1 MIILLIS
8 IAFVLVVTIVLYYKC
23 KIRNIYAK
31 SKNKVH
37 FYVARDKD
45 GSLRLHIG
53 KPIRDETE
61 FYSELYYDHVE
72 FYCCDY
78 SFEVF
83 GLNKNDY
90 ANLKWE
96 DEPLEVVV
104 NMKD

>member
-1 MIILLIS
+1 MS
-8 IAFVLVVTIVLYYKC
+8 IVFVLVVIIVPYHKC
-23 KIRNIYAK
+23 KTLK
-31 SKNKVH
+31 PKNKVH

-45 GSLRLHIG
+45 GSLFLHIG
-53 KPIRDETE
+53 KPIRGETE

-104 NMKD
+104 NMED

>member
-8 IAFVLVVTIVLYYKC
+8 IAFVLVVIIVPYYKF
-23 KIRNIYAK
+23 KTLK
-31 SKNKVH
+31 PKNKVH

-53 KPIRDETE
+53 KPIRGESE
-61 FYSELYYDHVE
+61 FYSGLYYNHVE
-72 FYCCDY
+72 FYCRDF

>member
-8 IAFVLVVTIVLYYKC
+8 IVFALLVTIVLYYKY
-23 KIRNIYAK
+23 KTLK
-31 SKNKVH
+31 PKNKVH

-53 KPIRDETE
+53 KPIRDEAE

>member
-1 MIILLIS
+1 MILLVIS
-8 IAFVLVVTIVLYYKC
+8 IVFALLITIVLYYKC
-23 KIRNIYAK
+23 KTLK
-31 SKNKVH
+31 PKNKVH

-45 GSLRLHIG
+45 GSLFLHIG
-53 KPIRDETE
+53 KPIRGETE

-72 FYCCDY
+72 FYCCSY

-96 DEPLEVVV
+96 DEPLEVIV

>member
-1 MIILLIS
+1 MILLLIS
-8 IAFVLVVTIVLYYKC
+8 IVFALLVTIVLYYKC
-23 KIRNIYAK
+23 KIIK
-31 SKNKVH
+31 PKNKVH

-45 GSLRLHIG
+45 GSLFLHIG
-53 KPIRDETE
+53 KPIRGETE

-104 NMKD
+104 NTKD

>member
-1 MIILLIS
+1 MCYINV
-8 IAFVLVVTIVLYYKC
+8 FK
-23 KIRNIYAK
+23 KKK
-31 SKNKVH
+31 SPKNNVH

-45 GSLRLHIG
+45 GSLFLHIG
-53 KPIRDETE
+53 KPIRGETE

-90 ANLKWE
+90 VNLKWE
-96 DEPLEVVV
+96 DEPVEVFL